1 MDGGLRS
8 RHLWLG
14 YGPTPAVRDVNLDI
28 KPGAM
33 VALIGPNGSGKST
46 LLKGLARLLPA
57 RHGTVLLDGHVIH
70 TLPSREVA
78 RCLAILPQGP
88 ESPAD
93 LTVRELVALGR
104 WPHRRLWHLFGVPY
118 DAAVEWAMAVTSV
131 TPLARRPLATL
142 SGGERQR
149 VWIAMALAQTPDVL
163 LLDEPTTHLDVG
175 HQWEVMELLEG
186 LNRRQG
192 VTILMALHDLQHA
205 AWFSQWLV
213 VVQEGRMVAQGPP
226 GAVLTA
232 ELIATVFGMRARV
245 CREEEI
251 GRVLCILLGRLQQ
264 PEVAAESSG

>member
-1 MDGGLRS
+1 MGGRIRS
-8 RHLWLG
+8 QHLWLG
-14 YGPTPAVRDVNLDI
+14 YGSTPAVRDMNLDI

-33 VALIGPNGSGKST
+33 VALVGPNGSGKST

-57 RHGTVLLDGHVIH
+57 MRGTVLLDGRAIH

-104 WPHRRLWHLFGVPY
+104 WPHRRPWRLFGAPH

-149 VWIAMALAQTPDVL
+149 AWIAMALAQTPAVL

-186 LNRRQG
+186 LNRQQG

-213 VVQEGRMVAQGPP
+213 VVQEGRMVTQGPP

-232 ELIATVFGMRARV
+232 ELIAAVFGMRARV
-245 CREEEI
+245 CKEEAT
-251 GRVLCILLGRLQQ
+251 GRVLCILLGRWQQ
-264 PEVAAESSG
+264 PDGGG